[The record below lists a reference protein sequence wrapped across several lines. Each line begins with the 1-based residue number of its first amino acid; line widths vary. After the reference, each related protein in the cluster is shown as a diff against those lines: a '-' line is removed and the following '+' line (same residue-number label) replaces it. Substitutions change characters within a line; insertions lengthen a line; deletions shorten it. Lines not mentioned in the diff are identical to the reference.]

1 LGSYVVLPLE
11 VIEKILEIVARCDPD
26 RVDKQLLEWLRL
38 RKPDRKGEWQ
48 EVKSR
53 KQSKGK
59 KYKNVDEGIANIA
72 ERVVREAKTAR
83 ENEKRRRHW
92 DYSDHYCPCCWDYS
106 EEYEDDYKWSLLEE
120 QKKEDHYARR
130 LDINPFK

>member
-1 LGSYVVLPLE
+1 ME

-83 ENEKRRRHW
+83 ENEKRRSWEYHG
-92 DYSDHYCPCCWDYS
+92 DYCDCCWDYF
-106 EEYEDDYKWSLLEE
+106 EGFEDDYNWSLLEE
-120 QKKEDHYARR
+120 QKKEDHYGRR